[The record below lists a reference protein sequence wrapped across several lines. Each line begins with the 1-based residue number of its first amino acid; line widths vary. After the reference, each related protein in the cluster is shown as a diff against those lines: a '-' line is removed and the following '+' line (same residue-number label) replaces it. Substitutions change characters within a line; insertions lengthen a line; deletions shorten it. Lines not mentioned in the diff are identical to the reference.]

1 MVKREDQPLDLAAA
15 YFSQPTRRDCV
26 TCHLSWSE
34 DYQLPRGEVD
44 PLPPVGS
51 KRMCMSC
58 HHGAVIDSRLS
69 LGGGAQHPDY
79 YHPSKDDYFSGDEER
94 EDPLA
99 ESFPLVEG
107 NEPYCG
113 SCHTPH
119 RFGEEET
126 GLTHGRENL
135 WMRESNQDSEI
146 CRGCHESLFVEGAQ
160 QAREKGIHP
169 VAMDLDEPVQIEG
182 AEVERL
188 NCHSCHR
195 AHGGEQESE
204 LLVVSKEAIGQLC
217 ATCHERHDAEDLE
230 DARRKGV
237 HPVNMELDEAVT
249 IADREL
255 SRVDCLS
262 CHSVHGGIE
271 DTPSLVVEHKE
282 GQLCDACHEDT
293 VTVIDTDHDLRASA
307 TESQNLLEESPAVA
321 GVCGSCHTLHR
332 GTNEQPYLGV
342 GDELPKGWES
352 SHLARDRLCLGCHRD
367 KGISEKR
374 VIEDYSHPYKDLVM
388 RSDKES
394 MPLLDAEEKSD
405 SMGQIGCIT
414 CHDPHIWSPR
424 DTISGHTP
432 PVASDK
438 DRDDTVIDSFLRMEK
453 IQESFCVDCH
463 GLETRIKYKYYH
475 DDRARPNKAE
485 YLH

>member
-1 MVKREDQPLDLAAA
+1 
-15 YFSQPTRRDCV
+15 
-26 TCHLSWSE
+26 
-34 DYQLPRGEVD
+34 
-44 PLPPVGS
+44 
-51 KRMCMSC
+51 
-58 HHGAVIDSRLS
+58 
-69 LGGGAQHPDY
+69 
-79 YHPSKDDYFSGDEER
+79 
-94 EDPLA
+94 
-99 ESFPLVEG
+99 
-107 NEPYCG
+107 
-113 SCHTPH
+113 
-119 RFGEEET
+119 
-126 GLTHGRENL
+126 
-135 WMRESNQDSEI
+135 
-146 CRGCHESLFVEGAQ
+146 
-160 QAREKGIHP
+160 
-169 VAMDLDEPVQIEG
+169 
-182 AEVERL
+182 
-188 NCHSCHR
+188 
-195 AHGGEQESE
+195 
-204 LLVVSKEAIGQLC
+204 
-217 ATCHERHDAEDLE
+217 
-230 DARRKGV
+230 
-237 HPVNMELDEAVT
+237 
-249 IADREL
+249 
-255 SRVDCLS
+255 
-262 CHSVHGGIE
+262 
-271 DTPSLVVEHKE
+271 VEHKE